1 MPRFAECGDV
11 KKRRREMNAN
21 PSRLML
27 IAAVVFLSTVG
38 APNAHP
44 SAADAPVVEEEGEST
59 LQFVE
64 NVGQFDGCA
73 RFQALGGPA
82 TTWLSEDAIWIS
94 LAERTAPAGHPSAPA
109 HQPGDPTITHVK
121 LRFVDANPHPRVAP
135 FDRRDTLVHY
145 YRGND
150 PSEWHTD
157 VPVWGGVR
165 YVGLYPGIDLIVGDG
180 SAPLPWRLEAR
191 EGADLSAVRLRV
203 AGSETVRADN
213 GALHLT
219 TAAGELTLPL
229 PTLTAAG
236 DAVAGE
242 PTISALAGDRF
253 DVAHPFAS
261 SASISHARAA
271 LASQDDGPTGLA
283 FGTFLGGGLDDSVAD
298 FAPGHDGASY
308 LTGYTDSVDFPDAGG
323 APSGG
328 YDAFVAKLSADGS
341 TLVYTTFLGGSY
353 EDGIFDEF
361 GQGIAV
367 DDAGAAY
374 VTGATASA
382 DFPTT
387 SGAFDTTYNGPEEY
401 PGTSPPR
408 QGYDAFVVKL
418 DGSGALTYGTYLG
431 GSSYDAYSTPLGGD
445 DEGTAIGVKD
455 GIVYVAGQT
464 DSWHFPTTSDA
475 YDGTY
480 AGVDHA
486 MEADVFVAKI
496 NPAGNGESDL
506 AYGTFVGEAGPEAS
520 RDLAVDGGG
529 MVYVAGSRGTAGMVF
544 KLDPGDDGS
553 SALHYLMDDLKGGYP
568 LDGGYGIAVD
578 TAGSA
583 YVTGKTTSPDFPTT
597 PDAYDTTCG
606 TDGTCDED
614 SVGAYRDAFLV
625 RLDPD
630 GNRVYATFLGDSS
643 IDEGHAIGLDSEGH
657 VYVVGMTGS
666 SDFPITPDAYDGTP
680 VGNEVFVTRWD
691 LDEAGADG
699 LVYSTYLGGTG
710 SDGPTWPLD
719 GMGVSVTEGG
729 TVTVGGPT
737 ESPDFPTT
745 PEAYDPTYNREIDA
759 FVVRLEPLSPDLS
772 PSTKGVSPED
782 ATVGEVVTYT
792 VQLVNRGTVST
803 TVTVTDTLPGTL
815 RIQGSPTTSS
825 GGAPVATADTVT
837 WSGTVTDGATV
848 TLTYAAELTSTTTLT
863 PSAVN
868 EAEIDDGA
876 GTVYVRRAFLNGH
889 RIFLPLVL
897 K

>member
-1 MPRFAECGDV
+1 
-11 KKRRREMNAN
+11 MNAN
-21 PSRLML
+21 ASRLML

-38 APNAHP
+38 APNARP
-44 SAADAPVVEEEGEST
+44 AAADAPTVGEEGDSA
-59 LQFVE
+59 LRFVE
-64 NVGQFDGCA
+64 NVGQFDERA
-73 RFQALGGPA
+73 RFQVLGGPA

-109 HQPGDPTITHVK
+109 HQPGDPALTHVE
-121 LRFVDANPHPRVAP
+121 LRFVDANPRARVEP
-135 FDRRDTLVHY
+135 FDRRDTSVHY

-150 PSEWHTD
+150 PAEWHTD

-165 YVGLYPGIDLIVGDG
+165 YVGLYPGIDLVVGEG
-180 SAPLPWRLEAR
+180 PAPLPWRLEAR

-219 TAAGELTLPL
+219 TATGELALPL
-229 PTLTAAG
+229 LTLTAAG
-236 DAVAGE
+236 DAPDGE
-242 PTISALAGDRF
+242 PTISPLAGDRF
-253 DVAHPFAS
+253 DVAHPFAP
-261 SASISHARAA
+261 SASTSHARAA
-271 LASQDDGPTGLA
+271 LRSQDDNPKGLA
-283 FGTFLGGGLDDSVAD
+283 CGTFLGGGLDDSVAD
-298 FAPGHDGASY
+298 FALGQDGTSY
-308 LTGYTDSVDFPDAGG
+308 LTGYTDSVDFPGAGG

-328 YDAFVAKLSADGS
+328 YDAFVAKLSADGGA
-341 TLVYTTFLGGSY
+341 LVYTTFLGGSY

-387 SGAFDTTYNGPEEY
+387 SGAFDTTYNGPMAY

-408 QGYDAFVVKL
+408 QGYDAFVVTL

-431 GSSYDAYSTPLGGD
+431 GSSYDADGTPLGGD
-445 DEGTAIGVKD
+445 DEGKAIGVKD

-480 AGVDHA
+480 AGVDRA
-486 MEADVFVAKI
+486 MAEDVFVAKI
-496 NPAGNGESDL
+496 NPAGDGESDL
-506 AYGTFVGEAGPEAS
+506 EYGTFVGWVGAERS
-520 RDLAVDGGG
+520 RDLAVDGNG
-529 MVYVAGSRGTAGMVF
+529 MVYVTGSRGHEGMAF
-544 KLDPGDDGS
+544 KLDPSDDGP
-553 SALHYLMDDLKGGYP
+553 SALHYLVDDLKGAYA

-578 TAGSA
+578 ATGSA
-583 YVTGKTTSPDFPTT
+583 YVTGKTNSPDFPTT
-597 PDAYDTTCG
+597 PDAYDKTCG

-614 SVGAYRDAFLV
+614 SWGAYSDAFLV

-630 GNRVYATFLGDSS
+630 GNRAYATFLGDSS
-643 IDEGHAIGLDSEGH
+643 IDAGHAIGLDSEGH
-657 VYVVGMTGS
+657 VYVAGMTGS

-691 LDEAGADG
+691 LNEAGADG

-729 TVTVGGPT
+729 AVAVGGPT

-745 PEAYDPTYNREIDA
+745 PEAYDPTYNGEIDA
-759 FVVRLEPLSPDLS
+759 FVVKLAPLSPDLS
-772 PSTKGVSPED
+772 PSTKGVAPEE

-792 VQLVNRGTVST
+792 VQLINSGTVST

-815 RIQGSPTTSS
+815 QLRGSPTTSS
-825 GGAPVATADTVT
+825 GGAPVATADTLT

-848 TLTYAAELTSTTTLT
+848 TLTYAAELTSTTTVA
-863 PSAVN
+863 PGAVN